1 MNPGRMNYDYLKLVR
16 VIGSDIYQF
25 KFVKQLL
32 KLTLIAYLI
41 LLLLQ
46 LYYFFQTPN
55 VEDLIRYG
63 PLFFQMCFVSF
74 AFVIL
79 LVKNHL
85 VDDVMSAIEL
95 WDISSAGNDVKLRIL
110 RESRQINAF
119 VVVNITLIV
128 LCSTS
133 HILSCHNDPEIIFI
147 QVIFDKLCPREA
159 NICVFIFKTTM
170 NLGGLVMVAH
180 TYQVIYVTQ
189 QVKFQMYLCNAFIEG
204 LSTNFKELED
214 PIRNNIYQK
223 EIESKLTMIIDRH
236 CVIIRWT
243 NNGLML
249 MSNLIIPFTICAIII
264 GISIVLSFLQE
275 VVSWRYYLMAVVALF
290 TISSLITAG
299 QCFQD
304 ESENMFLKFTATEWY
319 TWNIRNRKKLVLIL
333 INTAQPLRLKF
344 SESFII
350 NFDLLVFICKALYS
364 VLSILVKVKYN

>member
-1 MNPGRMNYDYLKLVR
+1 
-16 VIGSDIYQF
+16 
-25 KFVKQLL
+25 
-32 KLTLIAYLI
+32 
-41 LLLLQ
+41 
-46 LYYFFQTPN
+46 
-55 VEDLIRYG
+55 
-63 PLFFQMCFVSF
+63 
-74 AFVIL
+74 
-79 LVKNHL
+79 
-85 VDDVMSAIEL
+85 MSAIEL

-236 CVIIRWT
+236 CVIIR
-243 NNGLML
+243 
-249 MSNLIIPFTICAIII
+249 
-264 GISIVLSFLQE
+264 
-275 VVSWRYYLMAVVALF
+275 
-290 TISSLITAG
+290 
-299 QCFQD
+299 
-304 ESENMFLKFTATEWY
+304 
-319 TWNIRNRKKLVLIL
+319 
-333 INTAQPLRLKF
+333 
-344 SESFII
+344 
-350 NFDLLVFICKALYS
+350 
-364 VLSILVKVKYN
+364 